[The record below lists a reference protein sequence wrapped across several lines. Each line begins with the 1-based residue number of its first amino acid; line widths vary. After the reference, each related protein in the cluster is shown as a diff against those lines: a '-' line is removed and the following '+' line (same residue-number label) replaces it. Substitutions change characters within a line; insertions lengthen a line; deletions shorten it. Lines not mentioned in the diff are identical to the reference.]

1 MITVDVPEA
10 TLRSARVV
18 VAGVS
23 HPSGMRPADIDDG
36 RPAPIGARNLREVV
50 MGAQDNLTTVLAVV
64 LGVAIGSGEL
74 EAIALAGCAAGIA
87 EAISMGGVLYTATRA
102 ERELAASD
110 VESSAVSGRLKEPV
124 VAALVTFVAA
134 LIAAAIP
141 LAPFLFLSV
150 RAATIT
156 AAVLSVAALFGLGA
170 WTGRITGRNPWRG
183 GIRFVAIGGLAA
195 LAAALVGAALK
206 VDAA

>member
-1 MITVDVPEA
+1 
-10 TLRSARVV
+10 
-18 VAGVS
+18 
-23 HPSGMRPADIDDG
+23 
-36 RPAPIGARNLREVV
+36 

-102 ERELAASD
+102 ERELAVSD
-110 VESSAVSGRLKEPV
+110 TESSSAALGGLKDPI

-134 LIAAAIP
+134 LIAGAIP
-141 LAPFLFLSV
+141 LTPFLFLSV
-150 RAATIT
+150 GPATIA
-156 AAVLSVAALFGLGA
+156 AAVLSVTALFGLGA
-170 WTGRITGRNPWRG
+170 WTGGITGRTRWRG
-183 GIRFVAIGGLAA
+183 GLRFVTIGGVAA